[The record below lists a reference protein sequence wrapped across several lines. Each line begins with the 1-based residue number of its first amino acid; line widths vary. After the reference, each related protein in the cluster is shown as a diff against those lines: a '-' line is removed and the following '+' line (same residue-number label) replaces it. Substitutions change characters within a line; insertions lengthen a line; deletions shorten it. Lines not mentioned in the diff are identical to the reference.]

1 MGEEEA
7 FFFLSVLFLVSHKP
21 PVPLQS
27 ALSRHHSLTSASW
40 RMFSNWI
47 VKARTKPN
55 VLNSISIQNQIW
67 IGVNLLP
74 SFIFLLP
81 MPSTAVPYTSA
92 NKVCLHTQ
100 CLCWLTSWFGRGFEK
115 ALTNRCQLTRLQ
127 CQGLVLFI
135 ATSLIPLAPFPRVT
149 PWLWAPSR
157 CNRTPAAFNSEGPKN
172 GLLLTAYVAVK
183 TYFTQKETFWFMLTK
198 VCVISLVHW
207 LYVRLCTEGNMWL
220 WKILE

>member
-135 ATSLIPLAPFPRVT
+135 ATSLIPLAPFPRVPPLSIRRAPKMGYCWRPMWRWKHT
-149 PWLWAPSR
+149 LLKRRHSDSCWLKFVWS
-157 CNRTPAAFNSEGPKN
+157 
-172 GLLLTAYVAVK
+172 
-183 TYFTQKETFWFMLTK
+183 
-198 VCVISLVHW
+198 H
-207 LYVRLCTEGNMWL
+207 
-220 WKILE
+220 